1 MLAAGVVRGR
11 LRLARAS
18 FRKSAGRTHSRPAW
32 TDLILLALLGAAMLV
47 GTGVVFDRL
56 ADRGFTVTE
65 AGTVL
70 GMILVSAFAALALF
84 EVHLALTTLVLDS
97 DLELLRV
104 APLSPVQLLAIK
116 LIDAAPATGALFA
129 VFSIP
134 AILSFGRAYG
144 LPAWAWAATPVLLL
158 GLWAVPLGIGM
169 ALSLLVL
176 RIVPPRIVRET
187 LGIVSTLTVTVVL
200 MANAFFMPRVADDAR
215 AFAEALVVLGR
226 QLAALEHWMPPLW
239 ATQALVRAS
248 ASDGSSVV
256 PSLAR
261 VALVAAAAAA
271 SLAILAWVARH
282 SLDPVMSR
290 LASSSTRGRGRRDA
304 IARIG
309 RSRLGTGRS
318 AALVRRD
325 LRLFLREWP
334 VLGDVAFAALLW
346 PVAALLLPQLEE
358 DASVL
363 ILQTLLLV
371 LSIGMGMEIATRSV
385 PLERDAVVWNRLAGV
400 PSVRWAIAKGTA
412 CAILALPVVAIA
424 VVLLGSLLE
433 VPRQAWVGAALVTV
447 PALALSIG
455 IGLWIGTRFADRS
468 WTHPRGM
475 IRLAGRLLSGLL
487 VLVQVGGWLVASQ
500 MFGSGPLVLVPIAA
514 AVALLVPL
522 VLAAAQC
529 LDGQLE
535 GRRVQ

>member
-1 MLAAGVVRGR
+1 MLAAGVLKGR

-18 FRKSAGRTHSRPAW
+18 FRKSASRARPAW
-32 TDLILLALLGAAMLV
+32 ADLILVALLGAAMLY

-56 ADRGFTVTE
+56 ASRGFTVTD

-70 GMILVSAFAALALF
+70 GMILVSAFTALALF
-84 EVHLALTTLVLDS
+84 EVHLALTALVLDS

-104 APLSPVQLLAIK
+104 APLSPVELLAIK
-116 LIDAAPATGALFA
+116 LFDAAPATGALFA
-129 VFSIP
+129 VFSVP

-187 LGIVSTLTVTVVL
+187 LGIISTLTVTVVL
-200 MANAFFMPRVADDAR
+200 MANAFFMPRVAEDAR
-215 AFAEALVVLGR
+215 AFAEALVVLGQR
-226 QLAALEHWMPPLW
+226 LAGLERWMPPLW
-239 ATQALVRAS
+239 ATKALVLAS
-248 ASDGSSVV
+248 ASDGSNVI

-261 VALVAAAAAA
+261 VALVAAAGIA

-290 LASSSTRGRGRRDA
+290 LASSPTRGRGRPDA

-346 PVAALLLPQLEE
+346 PVAALLLPRLEQ

-385 PLERDAVVWNRLAGV
+385 PLERDAVVWNRMAGV
-400 PSVRWAIAKGTA
+400 PSVRWALAKGTA
-412 CAILALPVVAIA
+412 CAILALPVVTIA
-424 VVLLGSLLE
+424 VVLLGSLLQ
-433 VPRQAWVGAALVTV
+433 VSLPAWIGAALVTL

-455 IGLWIGTRFADRS
+455 IGLWIGTRFADRA

-475 IRLAGRLLSGLL
+475 IRLAGRLLSGIL
-487 VLVQVGGWLVASQ
+487 VLVQVGAWLVASQ
-500 MFGSGPLVLVPIAA
+500 LLGPGPLILVPIAA

-522 VLAAAQC
+522 LLATAQC
-529 LDGQLE
+529 LDGQWE
-535 GRRVQ
+535 SPRVQ